1 MTALS
6 ALIAAYFASQFFR
19 NFVAVIAPELAEDLK
34 ASLPEL
40 GVLSSTFFFCS
51 ALAQI
56 PMGVALDRFGAGRTV
71 GLALFVGGLSA
82 LGFSMARNLT
92 EAIIAQALLGLSCAP
107 LLMGLMHFIGQQYPK
122 DRFVMI
128 ASAANAIG
136 LFGNLVAGAPLG
148 WLANTFGW
156 RAPLIGAAI
165 LTAAVGA
172 FVLIQVPAP
181 STNDESHKETASET
195 ARNVLLVL
203 SLPQLRPLIPLCLVS
218 TGIALTF
225 RSLWGGPYLD
235 RIFGLDVV
243 ARGTVL
249 SIIGLG
255 VLIAA
260 IVGAVLGT
268 RLLPRSLTLSWSTG
282 AVLSLAL
289 LAIFPGES
297 AWISGALLTATAFFG
312 SIHTYL
318 MAEGRRLFP
327 EHLAG
332 RGLGLL
338 NFFVFLGIGA
348 INVSVGWILENGGG
362 GGASIEGFRLA
373 FAALAV
379 LFTAA
384 LLVYTFGSGHARA
397 AASTKAPVGRRP

>member
-40 GVLSSTFFFCS
+40 GVLSSAFFFSS
-51 ALAQI
+51 AFAQI

-71 GLALFVGGLSA
+71 GLALFAGGLGA

-92 EAIIAQALLGLSCAP
+92 EAIIAQALLGISCAP

-122 DRFVMI
+122 DRFVTI

-156 RAPLIGAAI
+156 RAPLIGAAV

-172 FVLIQVPAP
+172 FVLVQVPDP
-181 STNDESHKETASET
+181 SNDESHKETARET

-235 RIFGLDVV
+235 HIFGLDVV

-249 SIIGLG
+249 SIVGLG

-260 IVGAVLGT
+260 IVGAILGT

-297 AWISGALLTATAFFG
+297 VWISGALLTATAFFG

-318 MAEGRRLFP
+318 MAEGRRFLP

-348 INVSVGWILENGGG
+348 INVSVGWILEYGGG

-373 FAALAV
+373 FAALAA
-379 LFTAA
+379 LFSAT
-384 LLVYTFGSGHARA
+384 LLVYAFGGGHAR
-397 AASTKAPVGRRP
+397 VDVRR

>member
-1 MTALS
+1 MAALS
-6 ALIAAYFASQFFR
+6 ALVAAYFASQFYR
-19 NFVAVIAPELAEDLK
+19 NFVAVIAPELAEGLK

-40 GVLSSTFFFCS
+40 GVLSSVFFFCS

-71 GLALFVGGLSA
+71 GLALFAGALGA

-92 EAIIAQALLGLSCAP
+92 EAIIAQALLGVSCAP
-107 LLMGLMHFIGQQYPK
+107 LLMGLMHFIGQRYPK
-122 DRFVMI
+122 DRFVTI

-136 LFGNLVAGAPLG
+136 LFGNLVSGAPLG

-156 RAPLIGAAI
+156 RAPLIGAAV

-172 FVLIQVPAP
+172 FVLVQVPDP
-181 STNDESHKETASET
+181 SNDESHKETASET

-218 TGIALTF
+218 TGIGLTF

-249 SIIGLG
+249 SIVGLG

-260 IVGAVLGT
+260 IVGAILGT

-297 AWISGALLTATAFFG
+297 VWISGALLTATAFFG

-318 MAEGRRLFP
+318 MAEGRRFFP

-332 RGLGLL
+332 RGLGVL
-338 NFFVFLGIGA
+338 NFFVFLGIGM
-348 INVSVGWILENGGG
+348 INVSVGWIVEYGGG

-373 FAALAV
+373 FAALAA
-379 LFTAA
+379 LLSAT
-384 LLVYTFGSGHARA
+384 LLVYALGGGHTRA
-397 AASTKAPVGRRP
+397 AVRR

>member
-1 MTALS
+1 MAALS
-6 ALIAAYFASQFFR
+6 ALVAAYFASQFYR
-19 NFVAVIAPELAEDLK
+19 NFVAVIAPELAEGLK

-40 GVLSSTFFFCS
+40 GVLSSAFFFCS

-56 PMGVALDRFGAGRTV
+56 PMGIALDRFGAGRTV
-71 GLALFVGGLSA
+71 GLALFAGGLGA

-92 EAIIAQALLGLSCAP
+92 EAIFAQALLGVSCAP
-107 LLMGLMHFIGQQYPK
+107 LLMGLMHFIGQRYPK
-122 DRFVMI
+122 DRFVTI

-136 LFGNLVAGAPLG
+136 LFGNLVSGAPLG

-156 RAPLIGAAI
+156 RAPLIGAAV
-165 LTAAVGA
+165 LTAAVGG
-172 FVLIQVPAP
+172 FVLLQVSDP
-181 STNDESHKETASET
+181 SNDESHKETASET
-195 ARNVLLVL
+195 ARNILLVL

-218 TGIALTF
+218 TGTALTF

-235 RIFGLDVV
+235 HIFGLDVV
-243 ARGTVL
+243 ARGAVL
-249 SIIGLG
+249 SIVGLG

-260 IVGAVLGT
+260 IVGAILGT

-282 AVLSLAL
+282 AVLSLTL

-297 AWISGALLTATAFFG
+297 VWISGALLTATAFFG

-318 MAEGRRLFP
+318 MAEGRRFFP

-332 RGLGLL
+332 RGLGML
-338 NFFVFLGIGA
+338 NFFVFLGIGM
-348 INVSVGWILENGGG
+348 INVSIGWIVEYGGG

-373 FAALAV
+373 FAALAA
-379 LFTAA
+379 LLSAT
-384 LLVYTFGSGHARA
+384 LLVYAFGGSHARA
-397 AASTKAPVGRRP
+397 AARR